1 MSFWK
6 FLDILG
12 GIVTYIRNFVINFI
26 FLIIAFFVFIAILA
40 SIASEPEDIVKEANQ
55 IIYINPQFTIYDSPR
70 MESRI
75 ELLLNAINGIR
86 YEHLY
91 TEQLRKIFEA
101 ATDDVNVKAVVLD
114 LSSTESVRL
123 DVILSLSPAIEKFKK
138 AGKKIFAYADS
149 YSQSTYALATF
160 ADKIYISKFGD
171 VSITGVNARNLYFK
185 DFLDNVEITVF
196 TPKAGTYKS
205 AVEPFNRNDMSPQ
218 VKEEMNI
225 ITSDLWKQYTDIIK
239 NNRPDLDV
247 NRLLFASDEL
257 IALQESTP
265 VNQNI
270 YQEAG
275 AVDGIMNRNAFFQ
288 KIATA
293 YNIDFRYN
301 HLKNNYE
308 FDTTD
313 AEQYFE
319 GISSNDD
326 SGLDNKKTIGV
337 IYGLGEITYQDPNDS
352 DLTKFTPEHIVPLV
366 QSAIKNNYAGLV
378 LYLNTP
384 GGSVTA
390 SEEIRAALQEYKN
403 KTKGKIVVYMSGMTA
418 SGGYWISTVADEIVA
433 QPSTITGSIG
443 VFGMLFNGSQLT
455 DNLGIHEDGVGTN
468 PNANLSFTS
477 PLTDNQKKII
487 QLEINKTYYSFLKLV
502 SDSREIDIDKVDE
515 LAQGKIYTGHQA
527 LNLNLVDRI
536 GSFDTALNTLI
547 DITKAGNPQVTVLM
561 PKDDNG
567 VSSVSNLLIKA
578 VASYDKPMALRLL
591 DRVIDENPAVKAAVK
606 HGYGINGESQ
616 IMIQPYSISY

>member
-75 ELLLNAINGIR
+75 EVLLNAINGIR

-616 IMIQPYSISY
+616 IMIQPYSINY

>member
-12 GIVTYIRNFVINFI
+12 GIVTYVRNFVINFI

-40 SIASEPEDIVKEANQ
+40 SIATEPEETVWEANQ
-55 IIYINPQFTIYDSPR
+55 IVYINPQFTIYDSPR

-75 ELLLNAINGIR
+75 EVLLNAINGTR

-91 TEQLRKIFEA
+91 TEQLRKIFDA
-101 ATDDVNVKAVVLD
+101 AAGDTNVKAVVLD
-114 LSSTESVRL
+114 LSSTEAVRL
-123 DVILSLSPAIEKFKK
+123 DVIHSLTPAIEKFKK

-160 ADKIYISKFGD
+160 ADKIYLSKFGD
-171 VSITGVNARNLYFK
+171 VSVTGVNARNLYFK
-185 DFLDNVEITVF
+185 DLLDNVEITVY
-196 TPKAGTYKS
+196 TPKAGTHKS

-218 VKEEMNI
+218 VKEEMNL
-225 ITSDLWKQYTDIIK
+225 ITSELWNQYTDIIK
-239 NNRPDLDV
+239 KNRPDLDV
-247 NRLLFASDEL
+247 NSLLFASDEL
-257 IALQESTP
+257 IALEESTP
-265 VNQNI
+265 DDKNI

-275 AVDGIMNRNAFFQ
+275 AVDGIMNRNAFF
-288 KIATA
+288 KNIAKA
-293 YNIDFRYN
+293 YNIDYRYN

-313 AEQYFE
+313 AEQYFN
-319 GISSNDD
+319 GISSADTLYPD
-326 SGLDNKKTIGV
+326 KEKTIGV
-337 IYGLGEITYQDPNDS
+337 IYGLGEISYQDPNDS
-352 DLTKFTPEHIVPLV
+352 DLTKFTPEHIVPLI
-366 QSAIKNNYAGLV
+366 QRAIKNNYAGLV

-390 SEEIRAALQEYKN
+390 SEEIRAALQEYKE
-403 KTKGKIVVYMSGMTA
+403 KTNGKIVVYMSGMTA

-443 VFGMLFNGSQLT
+443 VFGMLFNGSKLT

-468 PNANLSFTS
+468 PNANISFTS
-477 PLTDNQKKII
+477 PLTDNQKKVI
-487 QLEINKTYYSFLKLV
+487 QLEINKTYHSFLKLV
-502 SDSREIDIDKVDE
+502 SDSRKIDIDKVDE
-515 LAQGKIYTGHQA
+515 LAQGKIYTGYQA
-527 LNLNLVDRI
+527 LNLKLVDRI

-547 DITKAGNPQVTVLM
+547 DITKTGNPQVTVLM
-561 PKDDNG
+561 PKDDNS
-567 VSSVSNLLIKA
+567 VSSVSNLLVKA
-578 VASYDKPMALRLL
+578 VARYDRPMALRLL
-591 DRVIDENPAVKAAVK
+591 DRMIDDNPAVKAAVK

>member
-218 VKEEMNI
+218 IKEEMNI

-578 VASYDKPMALRLL
+578 VANYDKPMALRLL

>member
-12 GIVTYIRNFVINFI
+12 GIVTYVRNFVINFI

-40 SIASEPEDIVKEANQ
+40 SIATEPEETVWEANQ
-55 IIYINPQFTIYDSPR
+55 IVYINPQFTIYDSPR

-75 ELLLNAINGIR
+75 EVLLNAINGTR

-91 TEQLRKIFEA
+91 TEQLRKIFDA
-101 ATDDVNVKAVVLD
+101 AAGDTNVKAVVLD
-114 LSSTESVRL
+114 LSSTEAVRL
-123 DVILSLSPAIEKFKK
+123 DVIHSLTPAIEKFKK

-160 ADKIYISKFGD
+160 ADKIYLSKFGD
-171 VSITGVNARNLYFK
+171 VSVTGVNARNLYFK
-185 DFLDNVEITVF
+185 DLLDNVEITVY
-196 TPKAGTYKS
+196 TPKAGTHKS

-218 VKEEMNI
+218 VKDEMNL
-225 ITSDLWKQYTDIIK
+225 ITSELWNQYTDIIK
-239 NNRPDLDV
+239 KNRPDLDV
-247 NRLLFASDEL
+247 NSLLFASDEL
-257 IALQESTP
+257 IALEESTP
-265 VNQNI
+265 DDKNI

-275 AVDGIMNRNAFFQ
+275 AVDGIMNRNAFF
-288 KIATA
+288 KNIAKA
-293 YNIDFRYN
+293 YNIDYRYN

-313 AEQYFE
+313 AEQYFD
-319 GISSNDD
+319 GISSADT
-326 SGLDNKKTIGV
+326 LDPDKEKTIGV
-337 IYGLGEITYQDPNDS
+337 IYGLGEISYQDPNDS
-352 DLTKFTPEHIVPLV
+352 DLTKFTPEHIVPLI
-366 QSAIKNNYAGLV
+366 QRAIKNNYAGLV

-390 SEEIRAALQEYKN
+390 SEEIRAALQEYKE
-403 KTKGKIVVYMSGMTA
+403 KTNGKIVVYMSGMTA

-443 VFGMLFNGSQLT
+443 VFGMLFNGSKLT

-468 PNANLSFTS
+468 PNANISFTS
-477 PLTDNQKKII
+477 PLTDNQKKVI
-487 QLEINKTYYSFLKLV
+487 QLEINKTYHSFLKLV
-502 SDSREIDIDKVDE
+502 SDSRKIDIDKVDE
-515 LAQGKIYTGHQA
+515 LAQGKIYTGYQA
-527 LNLNLVDRI
+527 LNLKLVDRI

-547 DITKAGNPQVTVLM
+547 DITKTSNPQVTVLM
-561 PKDDNG
+561 PKDDNS
-567 VSSVSNLLIKA
+567 VSSVSNLLVKA
-578 VASYDKPMALRLL
+578 VARYDRPMALRLL
-591 DRVIDENPAVKAAVK
+591 DRMIDDNPAVKAAVK